1 MYQKLCQHKKEMM
14 NMVVDAGT
22 VSATAQAAAVAI
34 EAHATLIASIITM
47 IGLVF
52 HHMTR
57 PK

>member
-1 MYQKLCQHKKEMM
+1 
-14 NMVVDAGT
+14 MVVDAGT

-47 IGLVF
+47 IGLVY